1 MVVIPPPTKDP
12 GANLRDTRRGQ
23 DIPADHVSLALSSTL
38 HGVGEIQGRFDEFW
52 KTKELHALAR
62 LSVCESLGDPT
73 ALEYNVL
80 LFEF

>member
-1 MVVIPPPTKDP
+1 MVVTPPPTKDP

-23 DIPADHVSLALSSTL
+23 DIPADHVSPAFSSTL
-38 HGVGEIQGRFDEFW
+38 HGVREIQGGFDELW
-52 KTKELHALAR
+52 RTKELHALAR